1 MTIDFHTHIFPPEL
15 RAQRERYLSRDATFR
30 ELFGHPR
37 AKLAT
42 ADELVEAMDRDGVS
56 RSVVM
61 GMGWTDPGLA
71 REVNDYIIDSVRR
84 RPDRL
89 AGFAGVNPA
98 WGSDAAKELDRCAA
112 QGLIGV
118 GELHPDTQSYDL
130 GDRAVM
136 APVME
141 VAAERGLMVTTHS
154 SEPVGHQYAGKGTTR
169 PESLW
174 KLIVNFPEVT
184 IVCAHWGGGL
194 PFYGLMPEVADSMAN
209 VYFDTAASPFLYSPA
224 VFSTVAG
231 LDRGGEDTAGQRLP
245 AHEHQPGAG
254 PARRLRAVRTGRS
267 LHRLGERR
275 PAAGQGRR
283 AGGYARSLGLKMPNE
298 LV

>member
-15 RAQRERYLSRDATFR
+15 CAQRERYLSRDATFR

-71 REVNDYIIDSVRR
+71 HEVNDYIIDSVRR

-112 QGLIGV
+112 EGLIGV

-141 VAAERGLMVTTHS
+141 VAGERGLMVTTHS

-194 PFYGLMPEVADSMAN
+194 PFYGLMPEVADAMAN

-231 LDRGGEDTAGQRLP
+231 LI
-245 AHEHQPGAG
+245 GAERILLASDYPLMG
-254 PARRLRAVRTGRS
+254 ISRVRDQLEGSGLSEQAVRS
-267 LHRLGERR
+267 IASENAARLLDR
-275 PAAGQGRR
+275 AAGLAPTRCPS
-283 AGGYARSLGLKMPNE
+283 A
-298 LV
+298 

>member
-30 ELFGHPR
+30 ELFGDPG

-71 REVNDYIIDSVRR
+71 REVNDYIVDSVHR

-98 WGSDAAKELDRCAA
+98 WGGDAAKELERCAA
-112 QGLIGV
+112 GGLVGV
-118 GELHPDTQSYDL
+118 GELHSDTQSYDL

-194 PFYGLMPEVADSMAN
+194 PFYGLMPEVADAMAN
-209 VYFDTAASPFLYSPA
+209 VYFDTAASPFLYSPT

-231 LDRGGEDTAGQRLP
+231 LVGAERILLASDYPLMSISRVRDQLEGSGLSEQAVRSISSENAARLLDG
-245 AHEHQPGAG
+245 AAG
-254 PARRLRAVRTGRS
+254 PAPTRGPSA
-267 LHRLGERR
+267 
-275 PAAGQGRR
+275 
-283 AGGYARSLGLKMPNE
+283 
-298 LV
+298 

>member
-1 MTIDFHTHIFPPEL
+1 MTIDFHTHIFPPGL
-15 RAQRERYLSRDATFR
+15 RAQRGRYLSRDATFR
-30 ELFGHPR
+30 ELFGDPR

-89 AGFAGVNPA
+89 VGFAGVNPA
-98 WGSDAAKELDRCAA
+98 WGGDAAKELERCAA
-112 QGLIGV
+112 GGLIGV

-209 VYFDTAASPFLYSPA
+209 VYFDTAASPFLYSPT

-231 LDRGGEDTAGQRLP
+231 LVGAERILLASDYPLMSISRVRDQLEGSGLSEQAVRSISSENAARLLDG
-245 AHEHQPGAG
+245 AAG
-254 PARRLRAVRTGRS
+254 PAPTRGPSA
-267 LHRLGERR
+267 
-275 PAAGQGRR
+275 
-283 AGGYARSLGLKMPNE
+283 
-298 LV
+298 

>member
-15 RAQRERYLSRDATFR
+15 RAQRGRYLSRDATFR
-30 ELFGHPR
+30 ELFGHPG

-98 WGSDAAKELDRCAA
+98 WGGDAAKELERCAA
-112 QGLIGV
+112 GGLVGV

-141 VAAERGLMVTTHS
+141 VAADRGLMVTTHS

-174 KLIVNFPEVT
+174 KLIVSFPEVT

-194 PFYGLMPEVADSMAN
+194 PFYGLMPEVADAMAN
-209 VYFDTAASPFLYSPA
+209 VYFDTAASPFLYSPT

-231 LDRGGEDTAGQRLP
+231 LV
-245 AHEHQPGAG
+245 GAERILLASDYPLMG
-254 PARRLRAVRTGRS
+254 ISRVRDQLEGSGLSEQAVRAIAS
-267 LHRLGERR
+267 ENAARLLDR
-275 PAAGQGRR
+275 AAGVATTRGPS
-283 AGGYARSLGLKMPNE
+283 A
-298 LV
+298 

>member
-61 GMGWTDPGLA
+61 GMGWTDPGLG

-89 AGFAGVNPA
+89 AGFAGINPA
-98 WGSDAAKELDRCAA
+98 WGSDAAKELGRCAA

-136 APVME
+136 APVMK

-154 SEPVGHQYAGKGTTR
+154 SEPVGHQYAGKGTTG

-194 PFYGLMPEVADSMAN
+194 PFYGLMPEVADSIAN
-209 VYFDTAASPFLYSPA
+209 VYFDTAASPFLYSPT

-231 LDRGGEDTAGQRLP
+231 LV
-245 AHEHQPGAG
+245 GAERILLASDYPLMSISRVRDQLEG
-254 PARRLRAVRTGRS
+254 SGLSEQAVRS
-267 LHRLGERR
+267 IASENAARLLDR
-275 PAAGQGRR
+275 AAGLAATRGPS
-283 AGGYARSLGLKMPNE
+283 A
-298 LV
+298 